1 MSRIYTPLLTRISR
15 RRALASV
22 AMTTGVAGFNRSV
35 QAEAAGFSS
44 GALGLTRAEIE
55 VQWGQGE
62 IVDVPGHPIYD
73 ETYAYAGQGWTTY
86 VWYMSFNELEV
97 AAYVEVVYGSNGVSP
112 VQARDLAQ
120 SYLPADAEFS
130 ELFIAPATPQGP
142 TALTMTRYLSPS
154 LAATYGNIIPAE
166 ILVTLHET
174 WDTDPSQ
181 PERIPAFSL
190 MARMVTQQG

>member
-1 MSRIYTPLLTRISR
+1 MSQTHTPILARISR

-22 AMTTGVAGFNRSV
+22 VAAGAVGVSRSV
-35 QAEAAGFSS
+35 RAQEAGFSS

-86 VWYMSFNELEV
+86 VWYVSFNELEV
-97 AAYVEVVYGSNGVSP
+97 AAYVEVAYDSEGVSP

-120 SYLPADAEFS
+120 GYLPADAEFS

-142 TALTMTRYLSPS
+142 TALAMTRYLSPS
-154 LAATYGNIIPAE
+154 LAATHGNIIPAE

-174 WDTDPSQ
+174 WDTDP
-181 PERIPAFSL
+181 
-190 MARMVTQQG
+190 